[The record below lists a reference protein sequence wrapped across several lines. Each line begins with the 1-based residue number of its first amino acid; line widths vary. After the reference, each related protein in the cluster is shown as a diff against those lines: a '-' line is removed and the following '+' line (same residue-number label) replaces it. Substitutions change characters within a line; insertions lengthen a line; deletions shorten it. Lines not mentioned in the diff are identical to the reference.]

1 MVGTVLGPGVGVKY
15 KIDKVPVLTR
25 KSGSNFDNN
34 HLLFYKDKK
43 NKHQLK

>member
-1 MVGTVLGPGVGVKY
+1 MTGNVLGPGVGVRY

-34 HLLFYKDKK
+34 HLLYKDKK